1 MTRVTIDDI
10 RAAAARIAPIAQRTP
25 VWTSRS
31 YDALTGVEAFFKCE
45 NLQKGGAFKIRGAAN
60 FFYSLTPEQRAK
72 GVVAFSSGNHAQ
84 AVAIAARTLGVKAT
98 LVMPDDAPKSKL
110 AATRAQGA
118 TIITYDRH
126 TGSREAIGRQI
137 SAETGAILAPPFDHP
152 WIIAGAGTCAL
163 ELVEQVP
170 DLDCLLV
177 PLGGGGL
184 LAGSAIAAK
193 AHNPAIRVFGI
204 EPALAND
211 YWLSLKKGEPV
222 EIDSPPTIADG
233 LRTTKPG
240 AHNFPVIQE
249 LVEEVLLVSED
260 EIKEAVKF
268 VISRTKLLVEPS
280 GAVGAA
286 AVMAGKLPVGL
297 RRVGIILS
305 GGNVDLEVL
314 AAL

>member
-1 MTRVTIDDI
+1 MTRVNIADI
-10 RAAAARIAPIAQRTP
+10 RAAALRITPIAQRTP
-25 VWTSRS
+25 VWNSRS
-31 YDALTGVEAFFKCE
+31 FDTQAGMEVYFKCE

-60 FFYSLTPEQRAK
+60 FLYSLNEAERAK

-84 AVAIAARTLGVKAT
+84 AVAIAARALGMQAT

-118 TIITYDRH
+118 TIITYDRF

-137 SAETGAILAPPFDHP
+137 SADTGAILVPPFDHP
-152 WIIAGAGTCAL
+152 WIMAGAGTCAL
-163 ELVEQVP
+163 ELLEQTP
-170 DLDCLLV
+170 HLDALLV

-184 LAGSAIAAK
+184 LSGSAIAAR
-193 AHNPAIRVFGI
+193 ALNPAIRVFGV

-222 EIDSPPTIADG
+222 EIASPPTIADG

-240 AHNFPVIQE
+240 ANNFPVIQE

-268 VISRTKLLVEPS
+268 LLSRMKLLVEPS

-286 AVMAGKLPVGL
+286 AVMAGKLPAGL
-297 RRVGIILS
+297 GRVGIILS

-314 AAL
+314 AGL